1 VWAGEDCFLM
11 KVGRYLVVFLFL
23 MTLLITFGNRGLVD
37 NYLMSKRLAEL
48 KSLNDGVMEENN
60 ELKKKIVLLRSDL
73 AYIESLAR
81 NELGMVKKGD
91 MVYRLSK

>member
-1 VWAGEDCFLM
+1 M

-23 MTLLITFGNRGLVD
+23 MALLITFGNRGLVD
-37 NYLMSKRLAEL
+37 NYLMTKKLAHL
-48 KSLNDGVMEENN
+48 KKINDGITAENS
-60 ELKKKIVLLRSDL
+60 ELKKKIVLLRTNL
-73 AYIESLAR
+73 GYIESLAR

>member
-1 VWAGEDCFLM
+1 M
-11 KVGRYLVVFLFL
+11 KVGRYLVVFLLL

>member
-1 VWAGEDCFLM
+1 M
-11 KVGRYLVVFLFL
+11 KVGRYLVIFLIL
-23 MTLLITFGNRGLVD
+23 MAFLITFGNRGFVD
-37 NYLMSKRLAEL
+37 NYLMNERLVQL
-48 KSLNDGVMEENN
+48 KLLNDGVTAENN

-73 AYIESLAR
+73 AYIELLAR

>member
-1 VWAGEDCFLM
+1 M
-11 KVGRYLVVFLFL
+11 KVGRYLVVFLLL

-37 NYLMSKRLAEL
+37 NYLMSNRLANL
-48 KSLNDGVMEENN
+48 KLINGGVMKENA

-73 AYIESLAR
+73 SYIEALAR

-91 MVYRLSK
+91 IVYRLAK